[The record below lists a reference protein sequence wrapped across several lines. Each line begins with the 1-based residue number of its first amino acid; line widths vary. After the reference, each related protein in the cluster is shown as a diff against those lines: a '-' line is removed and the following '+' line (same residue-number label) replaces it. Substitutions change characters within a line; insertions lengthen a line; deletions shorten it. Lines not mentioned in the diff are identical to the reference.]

1 MSLLKKIPKFLAMF
15 CCIGIVVSFVM
26 GSGDMLF
33 YCVGCIIFAVLA
45 LIIKAKDKQKQS
57 VIYRYRNLTKTV
69 KGYRAIQALFLSKI
83 DKIKPIGLG
92 EIAENMKCAQK
103 RCKKGVAKL
112 S

>member
-57 VIYRYRNLTKTV
+57 VD
-69 KGYRAIQALFLSKI
+69 IQIQKLN
-83 DKIKPIGLG
+83 
-92 EIAENMKCAQK
+92 EN
-103 RCKKGVAKL
+103 G
-112 S
+112 